1 MAGLLH
7 LKKNMR
13 RFIFNISFIFLLAC
27 SPGKHS
33 VTTAS
38 AGAIP
43 WSPNYKLSWADY
55 KGTPS
60 RDQEDHVAARTNC
73 RFGIKING
81 AQVQVTSEF
90 ISTRSSVRPG
100 QQTPSL
106 LAHEQLHFD
115 LCEVYA
121 RLLRKELA
129 KAPLTTA
136 NVAAISRDAFLK
148 YYDAYKQRQI
158 IYDQETHHGLNADQ
172 QKLWNAQV
180 AAALVDLAAYAE

>member
-1 MAGLLH
+1 MQRL
-7 LKKNMR
+7 
-13 RFIFNISFIFLLAC
+13 IFNISFIFLMAC
-27 SPGKHS
+27 STMKHS
-33 VTTAS
+33 E
-38 AGAIP
+38 AGKKEDAIP
-43 WSPNYKLSWADY
+43 WSPTYKLSWADY

-60 RDQEDHVAARTNC
+60 RDQHDHIAARTNC

-81 AQVQVTSEF
+81 THVDVTSEF
-90 ISTRSSVRPG
+90 ICTRSNVRPG

-121 RLLRKELA
+121 RLLRKELTR
-129 KAPLTTA
+129 APLTTE

-148 YYDAYKQRQI
+148 YYDAYKERQI
-158 IYDQETHHGLNADQ
+158 IYDNETQHGLNADK

-180 AAALVDLAAYAE
+180 ATALADLAAYAE

>member
-1 MAGLLH
+1 MNRL
-7 LKKNMR
+7 
-13 RFIFNISFIFLLAC
+13 IFNISFIFLLAC
-27 SPGKHS
+27 STGKRS
-33 VTTAS
+33 IATENA
-38 AGAIP
+38 AAIQWTP
-43 WSPNYKLSWADY
+43 DYKLSWADY
-55 KGTPS
+55 KGTPA
-60 RDQEDHVAARTNC
+60 RDQGDHIAARTNC

-81 AQVQVTSEF
+81 AHVQVTSEF
-90 ISTRSSVRPG
+90 ISTGSSVRPG

-106 LAHEQLHFD
+106 LTHEQLHFD

-129 KAPLTTA
+129 KAPLTTT

-158 IYDQETHHGLNADQ
+158 IYDQETQHGLNAAQ

-180 AAALVDLAAYAE
+180 AKALADLAAYAE

>member
-1 MAGLLH
+1 M
-7 LKKNMR
+7 KKG
-13 RFIFNISFIFLLAC
+13 IFNISFIFLMAC
-27 SPGKHS
+27 STGKHS
-33 VTTAS
+33 TTMKS
-38 AGAIP
+38 EDAIQ
-43 WSPNYKLSWADY
+43 WTPNYQLSWADY
-55 KGTPS
+55 KGSPS
-60 RDQEDHVAARTNC
+60 RDQEDNIAARTNC
-73 RFGIKING
+73 RFGMKING
-81 AQVQVTSEF
+81 TRVIVTSEF
-90 ISTRSSVRPG
+90 ITTRSSVRPG

-158 IYDQETHHGLNADQ
+158 IYDQETHHGLNQDQ

-180 AAALVDLAAYAE
+180 ATALADLAAYAE